1 MAMTKTQ
8 TKYALRKK
16 LFFAGAGQQKKIDK
30 TMPKKTGKD
39 FFLCC
44 LINVPG
50 DHQVNVSWGWSLT
63 QEIVCCPFKTQ
74 FHTNHINNQDKDKDI
89 EKDKYM
95 DTHEDNET
103 VE

>member
-1 MAMTKTQ
+1 MN
-8 TKYALRKK
+8 
-16 LFFAGAGQQKKIDK
+16 K

-39 FFLCC
+39 FFLCR

-50 DHQVNVSWGWSLT
+50 DHQINVSWGWSLT

-89 EKDKYM
+89 ENDKYK
-95 DTHEDNET
+95 DTHEDNNET